1 MNEQNP
7 TPSRAPETFI
17 VDQDR
22 VGCDGGGG
30 ALGHPLTYYNL
41 GEDGRA
47 VCGYCGRV
55 FIKGTK
61 PSHYHDPSPRHT
73 SDH

>member
-1 MNEQNP
+1 MNEQSTNQ
-7 TPSRAPETFI
+7 SRSPEI
-17 VDQDR
+17 IYVDGDR

-41 GEDGRA
+41 GEDGHA

-55 FIKGTK
+55 FTK
-61 PSHYHDPSPRHT
+61 SAKTSHYNDPSPRPL

>member
-1 MNEQNP
+1 MNEHNQKS
-7 TPSRAPETFI
+7 PSTPETFI

-30 ALGHPLTYYNL
+30 ALGHPLTYYSL
-41 GEDGRA
+41 GDEGRA

-55 FIKGTK
+55 FVKGTK
-61 PSHYHDPSPRHT
+61 PSAYHDPSPRPA